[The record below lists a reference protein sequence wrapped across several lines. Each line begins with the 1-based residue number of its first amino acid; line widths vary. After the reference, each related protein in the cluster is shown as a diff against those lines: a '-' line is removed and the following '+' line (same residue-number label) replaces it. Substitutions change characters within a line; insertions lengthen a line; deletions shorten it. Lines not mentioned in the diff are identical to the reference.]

1 MENKMKRISMFS
13 FFVLGLVLFLSGV
26 VSAQPGRDCPGPGKC
41 MDDLKLTK
49 DQETKIEALRLD
61 HQKKM
66 IDLRSDLE
74 KTQLEMK
81 QLLAKGD
88 YSRAD
93 YLALTA
99 KLGKAREALQTSR
112 ANHQMDIYDLLDKD
126 QKATWNKFRADRPG
140 KGGMGMGMGQGKG
153 YGKGFHK
160 GFKDGYGRGM
170 GRGYGKGFRDGRC
183 LNK

>member
-1 MENKMKRISMFS
+1 MKRMTMISLM
-13 FFVLGLVLFLSGV
+13 LGLVLFFSGV
-26 VSAQPGRDCPGPGKC
+26 VTAQPGRGYPGAGRC

-74 KTQLEMK
+74 KVQLEMK

-88 YSRAD
+88 YTRAE
-93 YLALTA
+93 YLALNA

-140 KGGMGMGMGQGKG
+140 KGGMGMGMGRGHGMG

-183 LNK
+183 MNR

>member
-1 MENKMKRISMFS
+1 MESTMKRITMIS
-13 FFVLGLVLFLSGV
+13 FMLGLVLLLSGV
-26 VSAQPGRDCPGPGKC
+26 VSAQPGGGCPGPGKC
-41 MDDLKLTK
+41 LDDLKLTK
-49 DQETKIEALRLD
+49 DQETKIEALRLE

-66 IDLRSDLE
+66 IDLRSDLA
-74 KTQLEMK
+74 KTRLEMK
-81 QLLAKGD
+81 QLLSKGD
-88 YSRAD
+88 YTRAE

-112 ANHQMDIYDLLDKD
+112 ANHQMDVYDLLDKD
-126 QKATWNKFRADRPG
+126 QKAVWNKFKADRPG
-140 KGGMGMGMGQGKG
+140 GGKGMG

-170 GRGYGKGFRDGRC
+170 GRGNGRGFRDGRC

>member
-1 MENKMKRISMFS
+1 MTMISLM
-13 FFVLGLVLFLSGV
+13 LGLVLFFSGV
-26 VSAQPGRDCPGPGKC
+26 VTAQPGRGYPGAGRC

-81 QLLAKGD
+81 QLLSKGN
-88 YSRAD
+88 YTRAE
-93 YLALTA
+93 YLAVTA

-112 ANHQMDIYDLLDKD
+112 ANHRMDVYDLLDKD
-126 QKATWNKFRADRPG
+126 QKALWNELRADRPG
-140 KGGMGMGMGQGKG
+140 KGGKGQGYGQG
-153 YGKGFHK
+153 YGRGFKK

-170 GRGYGKGFRDGRC
+170 GRGNGRGFRDGRC
-183 LNK
+183 LNR